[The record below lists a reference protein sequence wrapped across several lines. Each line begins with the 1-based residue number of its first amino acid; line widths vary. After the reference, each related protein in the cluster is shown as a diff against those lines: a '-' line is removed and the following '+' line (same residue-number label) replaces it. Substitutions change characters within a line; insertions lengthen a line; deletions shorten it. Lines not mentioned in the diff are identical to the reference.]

1 MYYDRKKLSKFSHQP
16 DWETASN
23 YVAKRYMQEQSRSV
37 YEDDVQLQMDSKL
50 WGEKYS
56 KQNPPK
62 KVSQSRCNCGPC
74 VTMEF

>member
-1 MYYDRKKLSKFSHQP
+1 
-16 DWETASN
+16 
-23 YVAKRYMQEQSRSV
+23 MQEQRRSV

-62 KVSQSRCNCGPC
+62 KVSESIIMYSNYGSC
-74 VTMEF
+74 VPIEF